1 MKSKLKIVIAAAL
14 ALAAISAQ
22 AQDAIGVVKRSSG
35 QVVIEREGVKLASST
50 GKELL
55 RGDRVITGSDGYANI
70 KLHGAGPLSVSP
82 DADVALDRWLPAQV
96 AANPPGLF
104 QRIASFIAVNRQ
116 RH

>member
-1 MKSKLKIVIAAAL
+1 MKSKLKIVLAAAL

-35 QVVIEREGVKLASST
+35 QVVIEREGVKLAPST
-50 GKELL
+50 GTEIL

-70 KLHGAGPLSVSP
+70 KLHGAGPISVSP
-82 DADVALDRWLPAQV
+82 DADVGLDRWLPAQA

-104 QRIASFIAVNRQ
+104 QRLTSFIAVNRQ